1 MNKKKT
7 TTKKGDRS
15 TRLCMAQQNW
25 ELRETGKFAL
35 EKAQAMVYARV
46 SLCVEEKTPPSLSAT
61 WYFSRA
67 CSFCAFHCLSV
78 CQRFVKDLKQ
88 DGNGAKRRR

>member
-15 TRLCMAQQNW
+15 TGLCMAQQNWELRETGKFALEKPRLCMAQQNW

-35 EKAQAMVYARV
+35 EKPRLWPV
-46 SLCVEEKTPPSLSAT
+46 PSVLFT
-61 WYFSRA
+61 
-67 CSFCAFHCLSV
+67 V
-78 CQRFVKDLKQ
+78 CQSAKDL
-88 DGNGAKRRR
+88 